1 MAQSSTIITL
11 SQMCD
16 AALNTPEVG
25 IVNFSLLRTLIQ
37 VIIKQLNFSDTK
49 VEYRGLDSE
58 RIQAFM
64 EKAQP
69 TTHLYTEYS
78 VTGSRDIPESDDDTV
93 ILVTS
98 QTSATPQFTVT
109 MTADHIDRMEKS
121 IKKLQSK
128 VKELEDLPGNMKLY
142 EALEKQEGTPILDM
156 FQILNLQKRM
166 DAVDESIEKLA
177 SMLEG
182 AAKSQSLQLV
192 RDSPEMDSEVLV
204 DLERRI
210 KQLEDQIG
218 RRGTK
223 ITKRSKEALAKQPL
237 KTSSKEVVEK
247 ERTSQ
252 ALTDEEIFTAIKDLE
267 KEVNAIKEVVYG
279 GRGEV
284 ALKSPKSPKDDY
296 EIPSYQLTPVADAQP
311 VEIRIKNLE
320 FKNAEFIEQINSL
333 DNGFSRLVNAMQGR
347 LDELEKD
354 MGEILERIHLI
365 PATGD
370 AVETTTNVDAIKRQ
384 LNSLEQDFENIIEN
398 IKKLTE
404 EKASKEHAIDVLVEQ
419 IELLKTI
426 KADREDLEDA
436 LADKADACQINRKVS
451 YEQFDQAYGDINR
464 NLEEALNK
472 ITQQENLWTQTLMNI
487 QGEVTGKMDK
497 NELTP
502 LREFIN
508 NKLKTLQ
515 EKFKA
520 LSAMK
525 RDQEAAGTK
534 MRFLR
539 NVNCISCDKDVVMRR
554 DIDPSMYP
562 KPYSLPPTKSM
573 GPYLAYELDQLR
585 KQQKCVP
592 STKNMSVFENALQTS
607 RSAKS
612 PDHVCNRYCGGS
624 HTVTTPQQ
632 RVTRLGHFMEQWGPE
647 IAPVI
652 DATVRGTDGKMYK
665 ARNDEHLKK
674 LASEKP
680 PSSHGES
687 PTPAIIVSEHA
698 STTKTSLVNH
708 QEPMLSETVDRP
720 VVAEIKPKHGVRI
733 SAVEGT
739 YEEFEKNLIEK
750 DPSLKNE
757 VL

>member
-16 AALNTPEVG
+16 AALNTPELG
-25 IVNFSLLRTLIQ
+25 IVNFSLLRTLLQ
-37 VIIKQLNFSDTK
+37 VIIKQLNFSETK

-69 TTHLYTEYS
+69 ATHLYTEYS
-78 VTGSRDIPESDDDTV
+78 VTGSKDIPEPDDNTV
-93 ILVTS
+93 VLVTTS
-98 QTSATPQFTVT
+98 RSSATPQFTVT
-109 MTADHIDRMEKS
+109 MSADYIDRMEKS

-128 VKELEDLPGNMKLY
+128 VKELEELPGNMKLY

-166 DAVDESIEKLA
+166 DAVDGSIEKLA

-192 RDSPEMDSEVLV
+192 RDSPEVDSGALA

-218 RRGTK
+218 RRSTK
-223 ITKRSKEALAKQPL
+223 TTRRSKEALTKQPT
-237 KTSSKEVVEK
+237 KASSKETASEK
-247 ERTSQ
+247 ERTS
-252 ALTDEEIFTAIKDLE
+252 LPLSDEEIFTAIKDLE
-267 KEVNAIKEVVYG
+267 KEVNAIKEVLYT
-279 GRGEV
+279 GRGGEV
-284 ALKSPKSPKDDY
+284 GQIDPKSPKDDY

-320 FKNAEFIEQINSL
+320 FKNTEFIEQMNSL
-333 DNGFSRLVNAMQGR
+333 DSGFSRLVNAMQGR

-365 PATGD
+365 PSTGEAVD
-370 AVETTTNVDAIKRQ
+370 ASTNIEAIKRQ
-384 LNSLEQDFENIIEN
+384 LNSLEIDFENVIEN
-398 IKKLTE
+398 IKKMTE
-404 EKASKEHAIDVLVEQ
+404 EKASKDHAIDVLIEQ

-464 NLEEALNK
+464 NLEE
-472 ITQQENLWTQTLMNI
+472 
-487 QGEVTGKMDK
+487 
-497 NELTP
+497 TP

-515 EKFKA
+515 DKFKA

-525 RDQEAAGTK
+525 KDQEAAGTK

-687 PTPAIIVSEHA
+687 PPAIIVSEHA
-698 STTKTSLVNH
+698 SASTTKTSLINN
-708 QEPMLSETVDRP
+708 QEPEPLETAERP
-720 VVAEIKPKHGVRI
+720 ALPEIKPKHGVRI
-733 SAVEGT
+733 SAVVEGV
-739 YEEFEKNLIEK
+739 YEEFEKNLMEK
-750 DPSLKNE
+750 TTSSKTEEL
-757 VL
+757 